1 MRQSIGLDSV
11 VFDFPIGV
19 TVSTALVPDPAT
31 QPTMP
36 VERVAAAFHI
46 SRAAAYEGV
55 KTGEIPS
62 IRIGRRIVVPTAAVR
77 RMLQLDGGTDAA

>member
-1 MRQSIGLDSV
+1 V
-11 VFDFPIGV
+11 A
-19 TVSTALVPDPAT
+19 TALVPDPAT
-31 QPTMP
+31 EPTMP
-36 VERVAAAFHI
+36 VDQVAKAFHI

-77 RMLQLDGGTDAA
+77 RMLLLDGGPDAA